1 MVSSFCEVEG
11 LCIAYERTAGSVFQ
25 IVVNNIMQGP
35 HSKRK
40 RKAQKQRKSSV
51 SELFDL
57 VTRTGIEP
65 MIPPWKGSVLTSW
78 PTGHIIAAVGFEP
91 TTNRVWTEYSSQLS
105 YAAILCAVHHTAFLL
120 YYIFW
125 WLSREN
131 WNFFKNSREL
141 IMWIDS
147 KLLWKNMSAL
157 TVFF

>member
-1 MVSSFCEVEG
+1 MLKRYQASRCLILSISCLWQLTFCEPLACVADKQRINSG
-11 LCIAYERTAGSVFQ
+11 QTKDKTIFGQ
-25 IVVNNIMQGP
+25 
-35 HSKRK
+35 K

-105 YAAILCAVHHTAFLL
+105 YAAILDVVCRFAFPTSDYFIIHCPAL
-120 YYIFW
+120 
-125 WLSREN
+125 N
-131 WNFFKNSREL
+131 VNAFFR
-141 IMWIDS
+141 
-147 KLLWKNMSAL
+147 
-157 TVFF
+157 FFSEKFMFVNL